1 MDYWE
6 IIRTQLALITPVH
19 RDTPVAVRGI
29 TAAVRETLEVV
40 REITA
45 AVRET
50 TVVGMEIII
59 MVVGREIMLA
69 MALGHI
75 SKIIK
80 KS

>member
-6 IIRTQLALITPVH
+6 IIRTQLVLITPVH

-29 TAAVRETLEVV
+29 TAAVRETLVVV
-40 REITA
+40 R
-45 AVRET
+45 
-50 TVVGMEIII
+50 EIII

>member
-6 IIRTQLALITPVH
+6 IIRTQSVIITPVH
-19 RDTPVAVRGI
+19 RDIPVAVRGI
-29 TAAVRETLEVV
+29 TAAVRETLVV
-40 REITA
+40 
-45 AVRET
+45 VRET
-50 TVVGMEIII
+50 TVVVREIII

>member
-29 TAAVRETLEVV
+29 TAAVRETLVV
-40 REITA
+40 
-45 AVRET
+45 VRET
-50 TVVGMEIII
+50 TVVGLEIII